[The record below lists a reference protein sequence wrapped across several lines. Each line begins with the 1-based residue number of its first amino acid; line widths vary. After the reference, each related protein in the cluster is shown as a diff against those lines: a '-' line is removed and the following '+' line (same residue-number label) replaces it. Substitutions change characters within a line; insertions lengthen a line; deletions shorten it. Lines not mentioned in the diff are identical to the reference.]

1 MLTIGSTFTIASVEE
16 KSTCR
21 FKIYLFKRNDILPLQ
36 QGKTGCVK
44 KTQFGG
50 ISEGNDKVLVKIL
63 ISNPVDQP
71 EFAYRRFAETPV
83 QRGI

>member
-1 MLTIGSTFTIASVEE
+1 ME

-50 ISEGNDKVLVKIL
+50 ISEGNDKVLMKIL
-63 ISNPVDQP
+63 NIRSFSKQRT
-71 EFAYRRFAETPV
+71 EFIAGLSSASLSSKLASDLRLDDN
-83 QRGI
+83 